1 MNNEIEEDDGKD
13 PLMSRLD
20 FLFDV
25 LDIDD
30 VDCQQK
36 VICEVVRN
44 QEKLSPLSDLLISIF
59 RSQILYPIRLKLVT
73 LEQLA
78 TENFKPKVLD
88 INTKIYC
95 SEVFI
100 S

>member
-1 MNNEIEEDDGKD
+1 MDNELEEDDGKD

-78 TENFKPKVLD
+78 TENFKPKVFLD
-88 INTKIYC
+88 ST
-95 SEVFI
+95 
-100 S
+100 